1 MISNTPDSS
10 AILNLCHFILSI
22 LTQHPI
28 SSHTIYACA
37 RHASP
42 VLTSFCSSNLPS
54 LFPYQGLCTC
64 YSIHLECLSSLIP
77 CVHDWFIC
85 SEVSIKCHFF
95 FSLVWTNAQ
104 PATLCYITLFYCLY
118 NTHHSLKSFC
128 FLLTYLE
135 SDSSYRNVH
144 TVRAGAFSV

>member
-54 LFPYQGLCTC
+54 PFPYQGLCTC
-64 YSIHLECLSSLIP
+64 YSIHLECLPSLIP

-95 FSLVWTNAQ
+95 FLS
-104 PATLCYITLFYCLY
+104 CL
-118 NTHHSLKSFC
+118 NQRSASHSLLHYTV
-128 FLLTYLE
+128 LLSLQH
-135 SDSSYRNVH
+135 SSLSEIILFFVDLFRV
-144 TVRAGAFSV
+144 